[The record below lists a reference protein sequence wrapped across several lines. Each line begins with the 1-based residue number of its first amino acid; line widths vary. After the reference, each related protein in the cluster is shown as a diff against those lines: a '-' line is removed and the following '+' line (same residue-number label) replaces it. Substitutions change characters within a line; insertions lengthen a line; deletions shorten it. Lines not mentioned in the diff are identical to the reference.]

1 MKQLKELLKY
11 TKVESIH
18 GIADVSVH
26 ALTSDSRRINK
37 GAAFFAL
44 KGENFDGHDFVP
56 AAAEAGASVVVVSN
70 ARVYEG
76 VTTVCVNDTAEAM
89 GNMARVY
96 YDDPTSKLK
105 LIGITGTNGKTT
117 TATLLYKLF
126 MQLGY
131 KTGLISTVANYVEEK
146 KLQTK
151 YTTPDVLALNRLLR
165 QMSDTGCQY
174 CFAEISSHALEQKR
188 TAGLKFAGAV
198 FANITHDHLDYHKT
212 FKNYIYAKKKL
223 FDNLDEDAFALV
235 NADDRNADVML
246 QNCKARK
253 HKFAVKS
260 IAEFQSRIIENSFEG
275 MKLEIDEREVWTL
288 LSGEFNAYNITA
300 VYAAARLLGVR
311 KQELLPLISAFT
323 PVRGRMESFN
333 INGITAIVDYA
344 HTPDAL
350 ENVLRTIQ
358 DVKTPA
364 QKLITVVGT
373 GGNRDKEKRPKMAR
387 IAFEHS
393 DKVIF
398 TSDNPRFEKPTVII
412 EDMIAGLSPQ
422 EQSET
427 LNIPDR
433 KEALKTA
440 VMIAQTGDI
449 VLVAGKGHETYQEIK
464 GIRSRFDDKEI
475 LTEFLENL
483 KKN

>member
-11 TKVESIH
+11 TKVDSIH
-18 GIADVSVH
+18 GSDDPSVH

-56 AAAEAGASVVVVSN
+56 AAAQAGASVAVVSN
-70 ARVYEG
+70 GRVYEG
-76 VTTVCVNDTAEAM
+76 ITTVCVSDTAEAM

-96 YDDPTSKLK
+96 YDDPTSKLE

-146 KLQTK
+146 EIQTK

-165 QMSDTGCQY
+165 QMSDAGCQY
-174 CFAEISSHALEQKR
+174 CFAEVSSHALEQKR
-188 TAGLKFAGAV
+188 TAGLKFAGAI

-223 FDNLDEDAFALV
+223 FDNLDEEAFALV

-246 QNCKARK
+246 QNCNAQK

-260 IAEFQSRIIENSFEG
+260 IAEFQSRIIENTFEG
-275 MKLEIDEREVWTL
+275 MKLEIDNREVWTL

-300 VYAAARLLGVR
+300 VYAAARLLGIR
-311 KQELLPLISAFT
+311 RQELLPLISAST

-350 ENVLRTIQ
+350 ENVLKTIQ

-387 IAFEHS
+387 IAYEYS
-393 DKVIF
+393 DKVVF
-398 TSDNPRFEKPTVII
+398 TSDNPRFENPTAII
-412 EDMIAGLSPQ
+412 DDMIEALSPQ
-422 EQSET
+422 QQSET

-440 VMIAQTGDI
+440 VMLAQAGDI
-449 VLVAGKGHETYQEIK
+449 VLAAGKGHETYQEIK